1 MLRVFPIIPRLYV
14 SKMCCSNYSGMLLVS
29 AIWTLDDKIE
39 NLLTSSTQMQNISFH
54 VVDRLR
60 TAAKNAK
67 LLFFIVTVQICY
79 FVTDV
84 FVVANKFP

>member
-1 MLRVFPIIPRLYV
+1 
-14 SKMCCSNYSGMLLVS
+14 MLLVS

-39 NLLTSSTQMQNISFH
+39 NLLTSSTQMQNRSFH

-60 TAAKNAK
+60 TAAKNAM
-67 LLFFIVTVQICY
+67 LLYFIVTMQICY
-79 FVTDV
+79 VVTDV